1 MIYAAAFVLFSLTC
15 TTLAFTRHPFFGL
28 LFYMGSMFVHPPS
41 RWWGYVLP
49 DMRWAMLSAVVT
61 VLAVVMHRDRLAAR
75 PPWLANGAAVLLS
88 LYATWMVIQTPWALD
103 QATHIDGTV
112 KFIKY
117 LVAFWF
123 VYRIAESKDM
133 MRRIL
138 ITHVAGC
145 ALLGVYAQLTGRDG
159 ERLDGV
165 GGPGID
171 DANTLGMYLATGVV
185 IGLGLFISMKGWVR
199 WLILAMVV
207 IVLNGFVLANSRG
220 SFLGLSGGMAVL
232 MLSKARVHR
241 RMFWVLVLVGVLGAS
256 TIVDKVFIQRMFT
269 IGDVTS
275 QDEDAERSAR
285 SRMVIY
291 EAQVRMAQDYPMGA
305 GHRGTATLSPRYLDP
320 EWLVRGGAEP
330 DAERSSHNTFMTT
343 LVEQG
348 VPGAIMF
355 SVLVLWTLSRVP
367 RLRKLQRQ
375 GADPELITLGAAM
388 CAALAVV
395 IVAGSATDYLLAEV
409 QFWMFAG
416 LVAVLQM
423 CERDQQA
430 PATAPARTA
439 TVPYTA

>member
-1 MIYAAAFVLFSLTC
+1 MFYAAAFVLFAFAC
-15 TTLAFTRHPFFGL
+15 MTLAFTRHPFFGL
-28 LFYMGSMFVHPPS
+28 LFYMGSMYVHPPS
-41 RWWGYVLP
+41 RWWGYVVP
-49 DMRWAMLSAVVT
+49 DLRWALLSAAVT
-61 VLAVVMHRDRLAAR
+61 VLAVLVHRDRLAAK
-75 PPWLANGAAVLLS
+75 PLWLANAPAVLLS
-88 LYATWMVIQTPWALD
+88 LYAAWMVVQIPWALD
-103 QATHIDGTV
+103 QKTHIEGTV
-112 KFIKY
+112 QFIKY

-123 VYRIAESKDM
+123 VYRIAESKEM
-133 MRRIL
+133 LRNIL
-138 ITHVAGC
+138 IAHVAGC
-145 ALLGVYAQLTGRDG
+145 TLLGLYAQFTGRDG

-165 GGPGID
+165 GGPGMD

-185 IGLGLFISMKGWVR
+185 IGLGLFLMMKGWVR
-199 WLILAMVV
+199 WAVLGMVI

-220 SFLGLSGGMAVL
+220 SFLGLSAGLVVL
-232 MLSKARVHR
+232 MLCKARAHR
-241 RMFWVLVLVGVLGAS
+241 RMFWAFVLAGVFGAS
-256 TIVDKVFIQRMFT
+256 MIVDKVFIERMFT

-348 VPGAIMF
+348 IPGALMF
-355 SVLVLWTLSRVP
+355 SILVLWVLGRIP
-367 RLRKLQRQ
+367 RLRRLQRE
-375 GADPELITLGAAM
+375 GADPGLITLGAAM

-409 QFWMFAG
+409 QFWMYAG
-416 LVAVLQM
+416 LVSMLQM
-423 CERDQQA
+423 CARDKA
-430 PATAPARTA
+430 PATAVRAA
-439 TVPYTA
+439 TVPHSA